1 MQNNQPIDKGR
12 VAVVVDKYPSRE
24 IDQQTGQPVMKNR
37 YATVG
42 RATLWPNKQG
52 SNMPNIEVEIDTM
65 PLNANGPVK
74 MYIFWDGE
82 SQHNHQAPQ
91 QPQQQ
96 YQQPQQG
103 YQR

>member
-12 VAVVVDKYPSRE
+12 VAVIAEKYQSN
-24 IDQQTGQPVMKNR
+24 QVGNQNQPVMRNR

-42 RATLWPNKQG
+42 RATLWPCEQG
-52 SNMPNIEVEIDTM
+52 SNMPNIQIELDTM

-74 MYIFWDGE
+74 MYIFWDSE
-82 SQHNHQAPQ
+82 SQHNQQQQ
-91 QPQQQ
+91 QPQ